1 MISKPARTEDA
12 VLTPHQPASRP
23 PARSESVLDPR
34 SGALTDRIGTRFA
47 GRHPVLVAWVLTIG
61 AYLLLALLMV
71 GTGLLLTHVLQH
83 GAIGRWDANLD
94 TWFVSRRTTALNAW
108 TRAGSDLGA
117 TGTVIGVGTAV
128 IVLLAIA
135 RRWREVGLIFF
146 AVLLEVWVFVTTTFI
161 VDRPRP
167 AVPRL
172 DAAPP
177 TSSFTSGHVA
187 AAIALYVGLA
197 IVISTL
203 VRNAVVRAIVWV
215 VAVLVPVAV
224 GLSRVY
230 RGMHHP
236 TDVLA
241 SVLLGCGSL
250 VATIFAVR
258 CASAAARSKAA
269 NRTHDRS
276 PAQVRS

>member
-1 MISKPARTEDA
+1 
-12 VLTPHQPASRP
+12 
-23 PARSESVLDPR
+23 
-34 SGALTDRIGTRFA
+34 LTDRIGTRFA
-47 GRHPVLVAWVLTIG
+47 GRHPALIAWVLTIA
-61 AYLLLALLMV
+61 AYLVLLLLMV

-83 GAIGRWDANLD
+83 GAVGRWDSRVDA
-94 TWFVSRRTTALNAW
+94 WFVSRRTTALNAW
-108 TRAGSDLGA
+108 TRAGSELGA

-135 RRWREVGLIFF
+135 RRWRQVGLIFF

-167 AVPRL
+167 PVPRL
-172 DAAPP
+172 DVAPP
-177 TSSFTSGHVA
+177 TSSFPSGHVA

-203 VRNAVVRAIVWV
+203 VRNAVVRAIVWL
-215 VAVLVPVAV
+215 VAILLPIAV

-241 SVLLGCGSL
+241 SVVLGCGSL

-258 CASAAARSKAA
+258 CASAAARSRALSA
-269 NRTHDRS
+269 PDRS
-276 PAQVRS
+276 PAAARS

>member
-83 GAIGRWDANLD
+83 GAVGRWDANLD

-108 TRAGSDLGA
+108 

-177 TSSFTSGHVA
+177 TSSFPSGHVA